1 MSEGQVK
8 ESGPRVAGGDPGN
21 ETVVAGETQDSSAV
35 LRDQVG
41 SILEQAMWLRE
52 RGLSVIGIRPLIE
65 DGDGELICTC
75 ADGAACGQLGKHP
88 VIWKQFQTI
97 RGGESLLR
105 DWFGGEIPH
114 GLGIVTG
121 SISGLVDVET
131 DPPDG
136 EASWAALVAGRD
148 VPQSW
153 SFRSGGG
160 STHRLFALPDGVRI
174 RTVSRIRPGL
184 DTRGEGGIAVLPP
197 TLHRTGVRYAW
208 LEGCAPWECEL
219 AEAPDWLIEAL
230 PRHEKHGSSSAEALS
245 IAKERTTRRVDE
257 GAPDGE
263 RNVELYRYACR
274 LRGKGVDW
282 EEAWLLVSN
291 FAAGCS
297 PPLGDDEALKVL
309 GSAWK
314 RTPEDEKVDETF
326 AGVGDLDPLR
336 LDDFITGTGSRPR
349 SRLWLLSGDF
359 ARLSRVRADREL
371 VNQAL
376 RLGWDVDEILALVK
390 AHRRKHGQDP
400 TRGVSIAAIRGMAK
414 EGDSADLSALGLLPF
429 RVERLIQL
437 GTHNATFILE
447 LDGGTEIELG
457 DARTLEA
464 ATRFSAAI
472 IPAGYVLSDAARRG
486 FRDIVRALLTLH
498 EIVADPG
505 EEEELRQEILAE
517 LMERPQIVEDL
528 QEVLGIMAADPGYRE
543 RHFGVTP
550 RWAFVVSDG
559 AVLVLPRE
567 LLRMV
572 NLERAAKSAVDK
584 STLAAWLRRIGF
596 RDAESASFTV
606 DAGTEETPLRQRFWR
621 TIRLTRPGWLDE
633 ETLALIRAGEDRA
646 ADR

>member
-1 MSEGQVK
+1 
-8 ESGPRVAGGDPGN
+8 
-21 ETVVAGETQDSSAV
+21 
-35 LRDQVG
+35 
-41 SILEQAMWLRE
+41 
-52 RGLSVIGIRPLIE
+52 
-65 DGDGELICTC
+65 
-75 ADGAACGQLGKHP
+75 
-88 VIWKQFQTI
+88 
-97 RGGESLLR
+97 
-105 DWFGGEIPH
+105 
-114 GLGIVTG
+114 
-121 SISGLVDVET
+121 
-131 DPPDG
+131 
-136 EASWAALVAGRD
+136 
-148 VPQSW
+148 
-153 SFRSGGG
+153 
-160 STHRLFALPDGVRI
+160 
-174 RTVSRIRPGL
+174 
-184 DTRGEGGIAVLPP
+184 
-197 TLHRTGVRYAW
+197 
-208 LEGCAPWECEL
+208 
-219 AEAPDWLIEAL
+219 
-230 PRHEKHGSSSAEALS
+230 
-245 IAKERTTRRVDE
+245 
-257 GAPDGE
+257 
-263 RNVELYRYACR
+263 
-274 LRGKGVDW
+274 
-282 EEAWLLVSN
+282 
-291 FAAGCS
+291 
-297 PPLGDDEALKVL
+297 
-309 GSAWK
+309 
-314 RTPEDEKVDETF
+314 
-326 AGVGDLDPLR
+326 
-336 LDDFITGTGSRPR
+336 
-349 SRLWLLSGDF
+349 
-359 ARLSRVRADREL
+359 
-371 VNQAL
+371 
-376 RLGWDVDEILALVK
+376 
-390 AHRRKHGQDP
+390 
-400 TRGVSIAAIRGMAK
+400 MAK